1 MPEKA
6 SSGMMDGVPSMR
18 RDGGAVLCY
27 SFPPYGD
34 APAESARASA
44 GAALLSQLR
53 AGNQRSTDV
62 RRLLC
67 RDLPPL
73 WYAAGIARRTRN
85 RIMDPV
91 PVLAADVDSSS
102 AARANQNNPTRAKPT
117 LVRGLSLLDSVLLLV
132 SGIIGSSIFLTAKD
146 IAVPLPQPILFLLV
160 WVLGAVISLFGCV
173 AFAELGSMFPDS
185 GGQYIYLREA
195 YGDLVAFLYGWMLFA
210 VANGGSIAALSVA
223 SAAYLGKV
231 FPVASEQRV
240 VFALLGI
247 SVTRAHVLGLVLIAI
262 LTYVN
267 VVGLRWGTLL
277 QNVSTWTKFTAMAA
291 FVVLGFAI
299 GKGSWSNFHAP
310 GTSLTMGLAPTQLIS
325 ALGVGLIAVFWAYDG
340 WVYIT
345 WVAGE
350 VKEPRR
356 NVPLAMVLGVLA
368 VGVIYVAMNMTYVYA
383 LPLKEIAVHETI
395 AHAAAEALFS
405 PGAAMWLSLV
415 IAVSCF
421 SAAATCTLSGAR
433 VYLAMAQDGVFFKR
447 MAVIHPKW
455 RTPAFSLVGQGAWA
469 AALTLSG
476 RYDQLYT
483 YVIYGMVLSYT
494 LTVMGMFLLRWKRP
508 EIPRPYRC
516 TGYPWLP
523 AIYVLIGAAWTL
535 NTIITRPSEAFWGT
549 AIVLVG
555 VPGYLYWKRSGRA

>member
-1 MPEKA
+1 MEP
-6 SSGMMDGVPSMR
+6 VPIAL
-18 RDGGAVLCY
+18 AV
-27 SFPPYGD
+27 
-34 APAESARASA
+34 APSP
-44 GAALLSQLR
+44 AALTEKSR
-53 AGNQRSTDV
+53 
-62 RRLLC
+62 
-67 RDLPPL
+67 
-73 WYAAGIARRTRN
+73 
-85 RIMDPV
+85 
-91 PVLAADVDSSS
+91 
-102 AARANQNNPTRAKPT
+102 PT
-117 LVRGLSLLDSVLLLV
+117 LVRGLGLLDSVLLLI

-146 IAVPLPQPILFLLV
+146 IAGPLPQPTLFLLV
-160 WVLGAVISLFGCV
+160 WVLGALISLCACF

-223 SAAYLGKV
+223 SAAYLG
-231 FPVASEQRV
+231 QV
-240 VFALLGI
+240 VPFVSQDHIVI
-247 SVTRAHVLGLVLIAI
+247 SLAGVVLTRATVLGLVLIAI
-262 LTYVN
+262 LTAVN
-267 VVGLRWGTLL
+267 VVGLRWGALL
-277 QNVSTWTKFTAMAA
+277 QNLSTWTKFAAMAA
-291 FVVLGFAI
+291 FVGLGFI
-299 GKGSWSNFHAP
+299 VGKGNWSNFQAH
-310 GTSLTMGLAPTQLIS
+310 GTSLTLGLGPGALIS
-325 ALGVGLIAVFWAYDG
+325 AMGVGMIAVFWAYDG

-368 VGVIYVAMNMTYVYA
+368 VAVIYIAMNLTYLYA
-383 LPLKEIAVHETI
+383 LPIKEIANHETI
-395 AHAAAEALFS
+395 AHAAASALFS
-405 PGAAMWLSLV
+405 PRAAVWLSLM

-455 RTPAFSLVGQGAWA
+455 RTPAFSLMGQGVWA

-494 LTVMGMFLLRWKRP
+494 LTVIALFWLRWKRP
-508 EIPRPYRC
+508 DIPRPYRC

-523 AIYVLIGAAWTL
+523 AIYVLIGTAWTL
-535 NTIITRPSEAFWGT
+535 NTIINRPTEAFWGT
-549 AIVLVG
+549 AIVLIG
-555 VPGYLYWKRSGRA
+555 IPGYLYWKHSNRKTAAN

>member
-1 MPEKA
+1 MEAPPLPPANEAPLSDSKA
-6 SSGMMDGVPSMR
+6 SD
-18 RDGGAVLCY
+18 
-27 SFPPYGD
+27 
-34 APAESARASA
+34 
-44 GAALLSQLR
+44 
-53 AGNQRSTDV
+53 
-62 RRLLC
+62 
-67 RDLPPL
+67 
-73 WYAAGIARRTRN
+73 
-85 RIMDPV
+85 
-91 PVLAADVDSSS
+91 
-102 AARANQNNPTRAKPT
+102 AKPT
-117 LVRGLSLLDSVLLLV
+117 LVRGLGLLDSVLLLV

-146 IAVPLPQPILFLLV
+146 IAGPLPQPMLFLLV
-160 WVLGAVISLFGCV
+160 WVLGALISLCACF

-195 YGDLVAFLYGWMLFA
+195 YGDLTAFLYGWMLFS
-210 VANGGSIAALSVA
+210 VANGGTIAALSVA
-223 SAAYLGKV
+223 SAAYVGQV
-231 FPVASEQRV
+231 FPVVGQEHV
-240 VFALLGI
+240 VFSIAGMA
-247 SVTRAHVLGLVLIAI
+247 VTRAHLLGLLLIAV

-277 QNVSTWTKFTAMAA
+277 QNVSTWTKFMAMAA

-299 GKGSWSNFHAP
+299 GKGDWSNFRGH
-310 GTSLTMGLAPTQLIS
+310 GVGLTMGLGPAQLIS
-325 ALGVGLIAVFWAYDG
+325 ALGVGLIAVYWAYDG

-368 VGVIYVAMNMTYVYA
+368 VGVIYIAMNVTYMYA
-383 LPLKEIAVHETI
+383 LPLKEIAAHETI
-395 AHAAAEALFS
+395 AHAAAAALFS
-405 PGAAMWLSLV
+405 PRAAVWLSLM

-433 VYLAMAQDGVFFKR
+433 VYLAMAQDGIFFKR

-455 RTPAFSLVGQGAWA
+455 RTPAFSLIGQGIWA

-483 YVIYGMVLSYT
+483 YVIFGMVLSYE
-494 LTVMGMFLLRWKRP
+494 LTVVGMFWLRWKRP

-523 AIYVLIGAAWTL
+523 AIYIVTGAAWIA
-535 NTIITRPSEAFWGT
+535 NTIWKRPMEAFWSI
-549 AIVLVG
+549 AIVMVG
-555 VPGYLYWKRSGRA
+555 VPGYLYWKRNSRKTMVT